1 MNTVGSTV
9 LQSILLTILWM
20 GFVYTWSEFKD
31 GEPPKAIV
39 VPSESIELEP
49 GKEGK
54 VLPESVVQQLID
66 KQSGPLMTKEEL
78 QEATEEYERNQWL
91 LAGLSAVMG
100 IGVFVLGLK
109 LFGHWGYAV
118 AALVFGPA
126 IVAYYFLYKANLAT
140 PPSPKMPS

>member
-1 MNTVGSTV
+1 
-9 LQSILLTILWM
+9 M
-20 GFVYTWSEFKD
+20 GFAYAGSVFKD

-100 IGVFVLGLK
+100 IGTFVMGLK
-109 LFGHWGYAV
+109 LFGHWGYAS
-118 AALVFGPA
+118 ATLALGPI
-126 IVAYYFLYKANLAT
+126 IVAYYFRCVANS
-140 PPSPKMPS
+140 PSPPPPNLPSS